1 MRLETRPEGRWAV
14 ERVQVSGTGEGEVCR
29 LGCENQAW
37 NWVKGDRSRAERCRV
52 ECWNWAAC
60 AGWCEGSVSLVLVVV
75 WDEAGASPGAKMSFS
90 LALDMLGWVV
100 L

>member
-37 NWVKGDRSRAERCRV
+37 NWVKGERSREDRCRV
-52 ECWNWAAC
+52 ECWNWAAR
-60 AGWCEGSVSLVLVVV
+60 AGRCEGSASLVVLL
-75 WDEAGASPGAKMSFS
+75 DEARASPGAKMSFS
-90 LALDMLGWVV
+90 FALDMLVV
-100 L
+100 